1 MTDGALTLVGLVL
14 TCMGLLYTAEQIRRA
29 RNVSQAEFLL
39 RLDEQFR
46 EHLDVHIKLRP
57 GGDWHKQGYGPET
70 REDWVAVEMYM
81 GLFERIYVL
90 VDSKIISQ
98 EIINHLYGYRL
109 TNIVKND
116 IIREGKLE
124 NPATKSGWSDFIK
137 LVDLLDRWPK

>member
-1 MTDGALTLVGLVL
+1 MTDGALTLVGLML

-57 GGDWHKQGYGPET
+57 RGDWCKQGYGPET

-90 VDSKIISQ
+90 VDSKVISK

-109 TNIVKND
+109 TNIVKNET
-116 IIREGKLE
+116 IRKGKLE
-124 NPATKSGWSDFIK
+124 NSATKSGWTDFIK